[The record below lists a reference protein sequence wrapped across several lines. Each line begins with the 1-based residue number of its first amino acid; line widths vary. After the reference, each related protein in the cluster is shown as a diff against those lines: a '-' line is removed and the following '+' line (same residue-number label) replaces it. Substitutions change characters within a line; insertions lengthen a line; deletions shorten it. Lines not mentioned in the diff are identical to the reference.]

1 VATLVTE
8 QGIVHYEAHGRGRPV
23 LFLHGWLGSWA
34 LWHSTI
40 LEVGKEFRTYALDFW
55 GFGES
60 GDQGADFSVDNF
72 VLLVDQ
78 FLDRLGIPKAP
89 LVGHSMG
96 GTVSLGTAI
105 AHPEKIVKVIVA
117 GSPIEGSS
125 LSALLK
131 VASYEGWISLSER
144 FPLLFTIF
152 MRGFRIFMRGYSY
165 LLARDG
171 RKLSKMMDADIAGL
185 TDGAFFESIGT
196 LHRTDL
202 TPQMHKV
209 TMPTLGIYGPRD
221 LIVNPNQAKVL
232 KRTVPHS
239 KIAWFEKSGHF
250 LMLDEPERFHT
261 TVRDFLNNG

>member
-1 VATLVTE
+1 
-8 QGIVHYEAHGRGRPV
+8 
-23 LFLHGWLGSWA
+23 
-34 LWHSTI
+34 
-40 LEVGKEFRTYALDFW
+40 
-55 GFGES
+55 
-60 GDQGADFSVDNF
+60 
-72 VLLVDQ
+72 
-78 FLDRLGIPKAP
+78 
-89 LVGHSMG
+89 
-96 GTVSLGTAI
+96 
-105 AHPEKIVKVIVA
+105 
-117 GSPIEGSS
+117 
-125 LSALLK
+125 
-131 VASYEGWISLSER
+131 
-144 FPLLFTIF
+144 
-152 MRGFRIFMRGYSY
+152 
-165 LLARDG
+165 
-171 RKLSKMMDADIAGL
+171 MMDADIAGL